1 MLLLSYQQGG
11 DMEDSI
17 ENKPETNTTKAT
29 KTKSK
34 KGSFIKKLFY
44 FLVIIILIAGSGIGG
59 YYLRDQSAKTDN
71 DKNKTAISNLTK
83 LNKNLSEQL
92 SELTADDETDSTQS
106 FAVASCTS
114 TANNNVKSSTV
125 ENIQASITSG
135 NTAAL
140 EGYMASSVCFV
151 LAASDGIGDVTAA
164 TAVETLTDYLPNG
177 DTWTFSPT
185 TSELASYK
193 SGNYSNF
200 FVDGAII
207 GKSSSNKIVVISF
220 NEAGKIDVIFWSTT
234 QDELM

>member
-1 MLLLSYQQGG
+1 
-11 DMEDSI
+11 MEDSI
-17 ENKPETNTTKAT
+17 ENKPETNTAKAT
-29 KTKSK
+29 KTKAK

-44 FLVIIILIAGSGIGG
+44 FLIIIILMAGSGIGG

-114 TANNNVKSSTV
+114 TPNTSIKSSTI
-125 ENIQASITSG
+125 ENIQASIISG

-140 EGYMASSVCFV
+140 EGYMTSSVCFV

-164 TAVETLTDYLPNG
+164 TAVETLTDYLPDG

-185 TSELASYK
+185 ASELTSYK

-200 FVDGAII
+200 FVDSAII
-207 GKSSSNKIVVISF
+207 GKSSSNKVVVISF
-220 NEAGKIDVIFWSTT
+220 NDAGKIDVIFWSTT
-234 QDELM
+234 QSELM